1 MREVIMRLTPK
12 EFEQVEHAEIV
23 GELVRCKDC
32 RYWDRETIR
41 QNSNDAG
48 WWNEAVCLN
57 FEKREKGW
65 DDFDRYTDAEWF
77 CADGERRDDE
87 R

>member
-1 MREVIMRLTPK
+1 MSEYIIRETGYPGTIKQET
-12 EFEQVEHAEIV
+12 V

-41 QNSNDAG
+41 QNGNDAG
-48 WWNEAVCLN
+48 WWNEAICLN

-77 CADGERRDDE
+77 CADGEARE
-87 R
+87 E